1 MAETL
6 EDRLSA
12 RLTAPAAEQVDV
24 VVGTS
29 ADSDRAAAIVS
40 LINEA
45 YGYGRESKGG
55 VLRRLTAGDARSGAN
70 RVLHLALAQ
79 CDGGTEVVG
88 CCSSTLCTGWTPWG
102 CGHWGL
108 MAVRPDM
115 QGRGIA
121 SALAAAAEARLAA
134 AGCHSVQIEYEY
146 LGDAYSDRLF
156 LWYESSAGF
165 HCSQGKPRAGC
176 HQFRRCRKRLEPAP
190 GEKGSAA
197 ASLPRVLPLCQ
208 LM

>member
-1 MAETL
+1 MAVTEP
-6 EDRLSA
+6 EPEPEPVGWW
-12 RLTAPAAEQVDV
+12 APLHSTPRSEQ
-24 VVGTS
+24 
-29 ADSDRAAAIVS
+29 
-40 LINEA
+40 
-45 YGYGRESKGG
+45 
-55 VLRRLTAGDARSGAN
+55 
-70 RVLHLALAQ
+70 
-79 CDGGTEVVG
+79 
-88 CCSSTLCTGWTPWG
+88 
-102 CGHWGL
+102 
-108 MAVRPDM
+108 VRPDM

-121 SALAAAAEARLAA
+121 SALAAAAEAWLAASACPRLESPTSMTCRGHVPQARLAA

>member
-1 MAETL
+1 MAVTEP
-6 EDRLSA
+6 EPEPEPVGWW
-12 RLTAPAAEQVDV
+12 APLHSTPRSEQ
-24 VVGTS
+24 
-29 ADSDRAAAIVS
+29 
-40 LINEA
+40 
-45 YGYGRESKGG
+45 
-55 VLRRLTAGDARSGAN
+55 
-70 RVLHLALAQ
+70 
-79 CDGGTEVVG
+79 
-88 CCSSTLCTGWTPWG
+88 
-102 CGHWGL
+102 
-108 MAVRPDM
+108 VRPDM

>member
-12 RLTAPAAEQVDV
+12 RLTAPAAAQVDV

-29 ADSDRAAAIVS
+29 ADSDTWRSPSVT
-40 LINEA
+40 E
-45 YGYGRESKGG
+45 E
-55 VLRRLTAGDARSGAN
+55 RRWDGAG
-70 RVLHLALAQ
+70 L
-79 CDGGTEVVG
+79 
-88 CCSSTLCTGWTPWG
+88 G
-102 CGHWGL
+102 CGVRCSAGAAVSAGL
-108 MAVRPDM
+108 QVRPDM

-121 SALAAAAEARLAA
+121 SALAAAAEAWLAASACPRLESPTSMTCRGHVPQARLAA

>member
-12 RLTAPAAEQVDV
+12 RLTAPAAAQVDV

-29 ADSDRAAAIVS
+29 ADSDTWRSPSVTEERRWDGAGLGCGVRCSAGAAVS
-40 LINEA
+40 
-45 YGYGRESKGG
+45 
-55 VLRRLTAGDARSGAN
+55 AG
-70 RVLHLALAQ
+70 LQ
-79 CDGGTEVVG
+79 VVG